1 LSFLQESVLNM
12 KDLTQGNEGRQII
25 LFAIPMI
32 IGNIFQQLYNIVD
45 SIVVGKFIG
54 SVALAAVGSSF
65 PILFTLSALVAGITI
80 GGSVLVAQY
89 FGAKNFHK
97 VKVTSDT
104 LQIFLLVS
112 SAILSIIF
120 FLLSRPIFRMLSIPE
135 DVIPDAVRYFDIV
148 ILSTT
153 LPSFML
159 FGIAAILRGVGNSLT
174 PIYFTVGSIVM
185 NIVLDLLFVLV
196 FDWGIDGVAWAT
208 AISSIAAWIGLWWHL
223 NKGKESIIRFNL
235 NWRKWE
241 FDWENF
247 RLSLK
252 IGLPS
257 GIQQTLVGLG
267 SMALLGIVSPF
278 GVATLAAY
286 TAAGRV
292 DMFVS
297 MPAMNLAAAL
307 SSFVGQNLGAERFD
321 RIRNGLWATLKYST
335 SICIALTLIVIFFGE
350 QIMYLFVESGSPH
363 YREVIETGKEYLVIV
378 TSFYILFSTM
388 FVVNGVTRGAGAT
401 FVPMLI
407 TTLSLWIIRIPLAY
421 FLSDIMG
428 AQGIWWSIPAGWT
441 IGCAGAIIYYNSG
454 LWKKHRV
461 KTAVEPMQT

>member
-1 LSFLQESVLNM
+1 M
-12 KDLTQGNEGRQII
+12 KDLTQGKEGRQII
-25 LFAIPMI
+25 YFAIPMI

-45 SIVVGKFIG
+45 SIVVGKFIS
-54 SVALAAVGSSF
+54 SVALAAVGASF

-89 FGAKNFHK
+89 FGAKDYNR
-97 VKVTSDT
+97 VKITSDT
-104 LQIFLLVS
+104 LQIFLLFS
-112 SAILSIIF
+112 SIILSIVFFIF
-120 FLLSRPIFRMLSIPE
+120 SESIFRMLSIPE
-135 DVIPDAVRYFDIV
+135 EVLPDAVRYFDIV
-148 ILSTT
+148 ILTTT

-174 PIYFTVGSIVM
+174 PIYFTVGSIILNM
-185 NIVLDLLFVLV
+185 FLDLIFVLW
-196 FDWGIDGVAWAT
+196 FGWGIDGVAWAT
-208 AISSIAAWIGLWWHL
+208 GISSVLAWLALWYFL
-223 NKGKESIIRFNL
+223 NCKKDSIIKFNL
-235 NWRKWE
+235 NWKRWQ

-257 GIQQTLVGLG
+257 GVQQTLVGLG
-267 SMALLGIVSPF
+267 NMALLGIVSPF

-307 SSFVGQNLGAERFD
+307 SSFVGQNLGAGRFD

-335 SICIALTLIVIFFGE
+335 AICIGLTVVVILLGE
-350 QIMYLFVESGSPH
+350 QIMYLFVESGSAH
-363 YREVIETGKEYLVIV
+363 YSEIIRIGKEYLVIV
-378 TSFYILFSTM
+378 TSFYIIFSTM

-421 FLSDIMG
+421 FLSDLFG

-441 IGCAGAIIYYNSG
+441 VGCIGAILYYNSG

-461 KTAVEPMQT
+461 KTVSA